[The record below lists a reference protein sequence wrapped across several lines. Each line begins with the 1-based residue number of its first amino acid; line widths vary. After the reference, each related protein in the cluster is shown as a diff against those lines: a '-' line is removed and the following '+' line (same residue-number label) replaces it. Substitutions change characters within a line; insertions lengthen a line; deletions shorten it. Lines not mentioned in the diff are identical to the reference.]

1 MIKDR
6 YDAVV
11 IGAGPAGS
19 VAAKVMAE
27 AGMDVLLIDK
37 KSEIG
42 HVKRCGEGLGANH
55 LRLAGIEPNPLWIR
69 RQINGALVFSPDMT
83 KITMDTKE
91 VSSYLIERKVFDKF
105 LAIEAAKAGATVQAR
120 TEAVDL
126 IRNNGKIAG
135 IVAEYMGGRYEI
147 KADLVVAADG
157 VDSVIARQAGI
168 NTTLRLDDLNSCA
181 EFEMSGIKME
191 DPNKIMIYFGN
202 DIAPGGY
209 AWVFPKG
216 DDTANVGLGIRASK
230 AVNAY
235 EYLQRFVKKMGFDS
249 ASVIEVNIGG
259 VPVGGNINEYVL
271 DNFMVVGDAARQVN
285 PIHGG
290 GIGLSM
296 ASAKILAETAI
307 KAYKEKDFSKKNL
320 SDYEKQWEEQFSK
333 KMSKLLKLRKFA
345 EKLSDEQMNDIAA
358 KVAGTD
364 LYELS
369 QGRFA
374 SFIKLVGKSPGIV
387 KYLPILMMA

>member
-1 MIKDR
+1 MR
-6 YDAVV
+6 RRPV
-11 IGAGPAGS
+11 
-19 VAAKVMAE
+19 
-27 AGMDVLLIDK
+27 
-37 KSEIG
+37 
-42 HVKRCGEGLGANH
+42 ANH
-55 LRLAGIEPNPLWIR
+55 LKLAGIEPNPLWIR
-69 RQINGALVFSPDMT
+69 RQIDGALVFSPDMT

-126 IRNNGKIAG
+126 IKDGNKIVGA
-135 IVAEYMGGRYEI
+135 VLEYMGQRYNI

-168 NTTLRLDDLNSCA
+168 NTTLKLDDLNSCA
-181 EFEMSGIKME
+181 EFEMSGIKMD

-216 DDTANVGLGIRASK
+216 DNTANVGLGIRASK
-230 AVNAY
+230 AANAY

-259 VPVGGNINEYVL
+259 VPVGGNVNEYVR
-271 DNFMVVGDAARQVN
+271 DGFMVVGDAARQVN

-290 GIGLSM
+290 GIGISM
-296 ASAKILAETAI
+296 ASAKLLGETAA
-307 KAYKEKDFSKKNL
+307 KAFKAKDYSKSML
-320 SDYEKQWEEQFSK
+320 SEYERNWDEQFSK
-333 KMSKLLKLRKFA
+333 KMSKLLRKL
-345 EKLSDEQMNDIAA
+345 
-358 KVAGTD
+358 
-364 LYELS
+364 
-369 QGRFA
+369 
-374 SFIKLVGKSPGIV
+374 IK
-387 KYLPILMMA
+387 